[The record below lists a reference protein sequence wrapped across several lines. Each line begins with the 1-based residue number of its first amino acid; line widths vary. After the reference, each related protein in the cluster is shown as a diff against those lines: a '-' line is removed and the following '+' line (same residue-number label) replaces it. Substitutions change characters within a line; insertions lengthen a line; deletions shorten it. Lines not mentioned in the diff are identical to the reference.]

1 METNQDSVLER
12 REQLLQL
19 LSDFSLYGELEASAR
34 KALFQRLAELRWCY
48 SK

>member
-1 METNQDSVLER
+1 METNESSDLKR

-19 LSDFSLYGELEASAR
+19 LDDFSIYGELETSAR
-34 KALFQRLAELRWCY
+34 KALFERLAELQWCY